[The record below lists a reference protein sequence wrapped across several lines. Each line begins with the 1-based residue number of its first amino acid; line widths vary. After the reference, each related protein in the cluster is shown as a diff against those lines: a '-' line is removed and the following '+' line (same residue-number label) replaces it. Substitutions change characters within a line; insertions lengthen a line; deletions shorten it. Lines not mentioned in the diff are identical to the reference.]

1 MNLFVVLILGYV
13 ALSEFLALLKL
24 ITYARLCCNDTK
36 YAKTHNSKYQN
47 PLLAKQF
54 VVKEIVLYA
63 SCLWA
68 LVLVFLFIRELF

>member
-13 ALSEFLALLKL
+13 ALSEFLALLK
-24 ITYARLCCNDTK
+24 IIAYARLCRNDTV
-36 YAKTHNSKYQN
+36 YAKTHNLKYKN

-68 LVLVFLFIRELF
+68 LVLVLLFIRELF